1 MTKKRKKNYIYHDQI
16 QFLTKTIIPRET
28 INSIPKQ
35 HFEEN
40 VELQPST
47 SKINLPAAEIQ
58 NNKEFKKKNK
68 RKNTGM
74 LKTHLW
80 SILKKCD
87 LHTDYLDY
95 QSVWMVHYY
104 RQYCSF
110 SNHVHHHFEN
120 YLKKKKSR
128 ELQF

>member
-58 NNKEFKKKNK
+58 NNKEFKKKK
-68 RKNTGM
+68 
-74 LKTHLW
+74 
-80 SILKKCD
+80 
-87 LHTDYLDY
+87 
-95 QSVWMVHYY
+95 Q
-104 RQYCSF
+104 
-110 SNHVHHHFEN
+110 
-120 YLKKKKSR
+120 KKKYRNVEDTFMEYLEEVTKKNKDECNPVIKEEHENFFDSMLPVVR
-128 ELQF
+128 QFS